1 MGYILAMGYRQVYEE
16 HYNMQDYF
24 YLKIIHLLFKKL
36 FKKLEQE
43 LGLS

>member
-1 MGYILAMGYRQVYEE
+1 MGYILAMGYKQAYAE

-24 YLKIIHLLFKKL
+24 YLKIIHVLLKKL